1 LTRPVPQSCFEAL
14 REYVARHAPD
24 EVSEAMNRVADAPG
38 KGGDA
43 FAVASAQRL
52 LQQSEW

>member
-24 EVSEAMNRVADAPG
+24 DVTEAMNRVADAPG